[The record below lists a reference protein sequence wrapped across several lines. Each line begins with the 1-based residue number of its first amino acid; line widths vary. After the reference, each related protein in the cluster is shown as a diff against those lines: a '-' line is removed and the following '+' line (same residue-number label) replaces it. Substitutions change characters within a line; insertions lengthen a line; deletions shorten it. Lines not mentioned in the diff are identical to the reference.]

1 MIQGRLFS
9 DELTEV
15 VRTIHFFFFFF
26 WLIAAL
32 LPTLCFA
39 NLCRRLFFFFWAN
52 FLVFWEEFNTPRFYP
67 RIASE
72 RKKGSWCN
80 YVLYAILKQIKNA
93 HDGAFRGKGGGR
105 WGGRSCDVCN
115 QHMLQSGKMTPNLFL
130 SRTYSSFWWLRYGAS
145 TDQVKAGTRK
155 FSWSNELQRLR
166 SHSASH
172 V

>member
-15 VRTIHFFFFFF
+15 VRTIHFFFF
-26 WLIAAL
+26 LVDCSASAYS
-32 LPTLCFA
+32 CFA

-93 HDGAFRGKGGGR
+93 QDGAFRGKGGGAAGEAEAAMCAISTCYKVAKWPQTCSSPEHTLVSDGCVMALLR
-105 WGGRSCDVCN
+105 IKSRQELENSVGPMSCRD
-115 QHMLQSGKMTPNLFL
+115 
-130 SRTYSSFWWLRYGAS
+130 
-145 TDQVKAGTRK
+145 
-155 FSWSNELQRLR
+155 
-166 SHSASH
+166 
-172 V
+172 